1 MARAVQKMEELELE
15 NIKLICENALNLNS
29 IFKREI
35 DTIFLNFSDPWP
47 KDRHS
52 KRRLTS
58 DIFMN
63 IYDDLF
69 KGQKN
74 IILKTDNYGLYEYSL
89 SQFKKHNYNII
100 TTKFDINSIP
110 EGNIMTEYEE
120 KFLNNNNVIYKIEA
134 IRK

>member
-1 MARAVQKMEELELE
+1 
-15 NIKLICENALNLNS
+15 
-29 IFKREI
+29 
-35 DTIFLNFSDPWP
+35 
-47 KDRHS
+47 
-52 KRRLTS
+52 
-58 DIFMN
+58 MN